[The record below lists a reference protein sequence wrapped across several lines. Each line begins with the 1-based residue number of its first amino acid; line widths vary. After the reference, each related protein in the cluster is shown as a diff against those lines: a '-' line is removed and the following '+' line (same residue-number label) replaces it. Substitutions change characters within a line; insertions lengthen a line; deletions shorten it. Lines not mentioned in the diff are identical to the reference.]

1 MSQNLILYTTQD
13 KKIKAR
19 LYEFAG
25 SMYHAQN
32 LITKLFLKKLCFN
45 TSKSSI
51 SEHIKNILEDGEL
64 QEDSVRKEYLHTAN
78 DNKQYKLKFYSLEMI
93 LRALKG

>member
-13 KKIKAR
+13 KKIEAR

-32 LITKLFLKKLCFN
+32 LITKLFLKKLCFD
-45 TSKSSI
+45 TSRENI
-51 SEHIKNILEDGEL
+51 TMHIKNILKDEEL
-64 QEDSVRKEYLHTAN
+64 QEDSVCKEYLHTAN
-78 DNKQYKLKFYSLEMI
+78 DNKQYKVRFYSLKMI
-93 LRALKG
+93 LRP